1 MAVQTQV
8 NPLTVYSAY
17 IAVKLHFEKGS
28 YDAFKYNFKGPSKR
42 LSTFSKS
49 KEKFVYEKLARKYP
63 KHEDL
68 VQFFVAN
75 ILAGNTWIRDM
86 TDEVFIEWLG
96 KIQSMSY
103 RFKADMNKLLDYAE
117 NQELSFDDLLMIRPS
132 TKQVPILTLLAQG
145 TISAE
150 SVVTIDVLVSFLKR
164 INKST
169 VSDPLGILSETLY
182 RLEQYKP
189 FIRSRINTAAAKN
202 CIINLFTEAGK

>member
-8 NPLTVYSAY
+8 NPLTVYSTY
-17 IAVKLHFEKGS
+17 IAIKLHFEKGS

-42 LSTFSKS
+42 LSAFTKS
-49 KEKFVYEKLARKYP
+49 KEKFAYEKLARKYP

-75 ILAGNTWIRDM
+75 ILVGNTWIRDM
-86 TDEVFIEWLG
+86 TDEVYIEWLG

-103 RFKADMNKLLDYAE
+103 RFKADMNKMLDYAE
-117 NQELSFDDLLMIRPS
+117 NHQLSFDDLLTIHPG
-132 TKQVPILTLLAQG
+132 TKQVPILTLLAQR